1 MRGVQEIVF
10 HGGKNFF
17 GKNCRGRGVFYME
30 RLMPDPCQVRNGE
43 GEFLKNDFSSN
54 QNNVNQNIFPNM
66 MGYSFED

>member
-1 MRGVQEIVF
+1 
-10 HGGKNFF
+10 
-17 GKNCRGRGVFYME
+17 ME

-43 GEFLKNDFSSN
+43 GEFHKNDFSSN